1 MNGMQEMGN
10 RIVSLLRKCF
20 NKEELKGEEKIE
32 LDTWL
37 AQSHNRLLLEEMMNE
52 PFLREEVKQYME
64 PDEATMFLKLAQK
77 RAAQHQ
83 GAKLASL
90 TGRHWWRYAAAAV
103 LFILFS
109 SAAYFIFFN
118 PKAKQDMATTGPV
131 EKRFN
136 NDVAPGTE
144 KAILT
149 LADGTT
155 IVLDSLSNGAIA
167 QQGNTVIMKEDGLLA
182 YNADHKNLS
191 TAILYNT
198 ITVPRGGEY
207 RSLVLADGTKVWLN
221 AFSSMRFPT
230 AFTAKERIVEITG
243 EVYFE
248 VAKNPS
254 RPFRVFVA
262 PPPAGGGGGGM
273 RVEVLGTHFNVNA
286 YSDEAVIK
294 TTLLEGSVKIV
305 NGKSLALIK
314 PGQQAQVPNAASG
327 DGNIKVIND
336 ADVDAE
342 VAWKNGLLVFNQA
355 DIKVILR
362 QISRWY
368 DVDVEYK
375 GDIRVPKFYGE
386 IPRTVTLS
394 EVLKIIEINSKLQFT
409 IEGKKVTVKQP

>member
-1 MNGMQEMGN
+1 MNGMQEMNN
-10 RIVSLLRKCF
+10 RIVLLLYKCI
-20 NKEELKGEEKIE
+20 NKEELNGEEKNE

-37 AQSHNRLLLEEMMNE
+37 AQSSHNRLLLEEMMNE
-52 PFLREEVKQYME
+52 SFLRDEIKQYIE
-64 PDEATMFLKLAQK
+64 PDENTMLLKLAQK
-77 RAAQHQ
+77 RVAQHP
-83 GAKLASL
+83 GAKLVSL
-90 TGRHWWRYAAAAV
+90 TGRRWWRYAAAV

-109 SAAYFIFFN
+109 AAAYFIFFN
-118 PKAKQDMATTGPV
+118 HKAKQDMATTEPV
-131 EKRFN
+131 EKRFT

-144 KAILT
+144 KAVLT

-155 IVLDSLSNGAIA
+155 IALDSLANGTIA

-182 YNADHKNLS
+182 YNADTKNLS

-262 PPPAGGGGGGM
+262 PPLGGGGGM

-305 NGKSLALIK
+305 NGKSLTLIK
-314 PGQQAQVPNAASG
+314 PGQQAQVPNTASG

-336 ADVDAE
+336 ADVDAA

-355 DIKVILR
+355 DIKTILK

-368 DVDVEYK
+368 DVDIEYK
-375 GDIRVPKFYGE
+375 NDIRVPKFYGE
-386 IPRTVTLS
+386 IPRTVNLS
-394 EVLKIIEINSKLQFT
+394 EVLKIIELNSKLQFT
-409 IEGKKVTVKQP
+409 IEDKKVTVKQP